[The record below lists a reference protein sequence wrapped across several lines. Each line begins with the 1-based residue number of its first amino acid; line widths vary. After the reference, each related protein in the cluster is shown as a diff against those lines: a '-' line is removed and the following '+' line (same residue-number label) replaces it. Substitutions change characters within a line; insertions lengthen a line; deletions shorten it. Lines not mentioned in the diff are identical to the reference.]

1 MVTGQ
6 APPDFDAGLDLAAPH
21 DMPAEQSALGGMLL
35 SKDAAGDVV
44 GVIRKPSY
52 FYRPAHQMI
61 FEVVRDLY
69 GRGEPTDTISVGAQ
83 LGRLGLLER
92 CGGGGYLHT
101 LISSAPTAANAGYYA
116 RIVAEKAVLRGLVEA
131 GIRITQIGRG
141 HVDDVP
147 AAVARAQDAV
157 HAVTVD
163 DPDRSYA
170 HIANLLSD
178 AMDAAERRPDE
189 GQGVPSGYA
198 DLDAV
203 TGGFRPG
210 EMWIIAARPA
220 VGKTTAAIDAARS
233 AAIRHGLPTAFFSLE
248 MSRQEVVHR
257 ILAAEARVLF
267 QSIRE
272 ANLGDD
278 DWARI
283 ASRLPDIAAAPLFID
298 DTASTT
304 VPEIAA
310 KARHIQAR
318 HGLRLLVLDYLQ
330 LLASPRRVENRQQEV
345 SEISRSV
352 KVLAKDL
359 GIPVVALSQLN
370 RQAEARAD
378 KRPHL
383 SDLRESGSLE
393 QDSDGVILLYRED
406 AAMRESARVGEADF
420 IVAKN
425 RNGPVGTVTVAFQ
438 GHYARFVDMAV

>member
-1 MVTGQ
+1 MVTDQ
-6 APPDFDAGLDLAAPH
+6 EPADLDAGIDLTAPH
-21 DMPAEQSALGGMLL
+21 DMDAEQSALGGALL
-35 SKDAAGDVV
+35 SKEAAGDVV

-92 CGGGGYLHT
+92 CGGAGYLHT
-101 LISSAPTAANAGYYA
+101 LMSSAPTAANAGYYA

-131 GIRITQIGRG
+131 GIRVAQIGRG
-141 HVDDVP
+141 YVDDVP

-163 DPDRSYA
+163 DPGRSYA
-170 HIANLLSD
+170 HIADLLGD
-178 AMDAAERRPDE
+178 AVDAAERRPDE
-189 GQGVPSGYA
+189 GLGVPSGYS
-198 DLDAV
+198 DLDEA

-220 VGKTTAAIDAARS
+220 VGKTTAGIDMARS
-233 AAIRHGLPTAFFSLE
+233 AAIRHGMPTAIFSLE
-248 MSRQEVVHR
+248 MSKQEIVHR
-257 ILAAEARVLF
+257 VMAAEARVLLK
-267 QSIRE
+267 SIRD
-272 ANLGDD
+272 AKLDDD

-283 ASRLPDIAAAPLFID
+283 AGRLPAIAESPLYID
-298 DTASTT
+298 DTGSTT

-310 KARHIQAR
+310 KARHIKAR

-330 LLASPRRVENRQQEV
+330 LLASAKRVENRQQEV

-352 KVLAKDL
+352 KLLAKDL
-359 GIPVVALSQLN
+359 EIPVIALSQLN

-378 KRPHL
+378 KKPYL

-393 QDSDGVILLYRED
+393 QDPDGVILLYRED
-406 AAMRESARVGEADF
+406 AVMRESARIGEADF

-438 GHYARFVDMAV
+438 GHYARFIDMAV